1 MTPETLLKNWNRE
14 KAARQEAERRLAEQE
29 KLLAEQQT
37 RLAEHKKALAEKEA
51 RIERLEAQMHAMARH
66 LYGQRSEKM
75 PESDPNQL
83 DLFGEQPEA
92 TPEEIKEETS
102 KPKRPRKR
110 AARKPIPKDLPREEI
125 VHDLSEEEKTC
136 ACCGKVMAKMGED
149 ATEKLEIVPPRLYVK
164 RHVRPRYACGSCKD
178 KVAQAPGPEFALP
191 RANAGASMLAY
202 LIVGKYADHLPLCRM
217 ERIFKRYDIDMP
229 RARMCDW
236 LMTASELVRPLVR
249 LMFELA
255 LGRSEV
261 LGIDETPLRMQI
273 WGAPGR
279 KTKRCYLWAYRGD
292 GFAPYTLFEFLES
305 RSRAGPEKR
314 LFGYTG
320 YLQSDDYGVYTSLE
334 KDSKMSFTPV
344 RCWAHARRKFF
355 EAAKGGSAD
364 AERALELIG
373 RLYDVEKEAR
383 TRMDAEKDFGNEEL
397 RTLRQ
402 EKSVPALGEL
412 REWLETKLLAVPKS
426 PLGQAIGYTLDNWE
440 ALCIYTTDGA
450 IPIDNN
456 AVERSIRP
464 VAVGRKN
471 WLFAGSERG
480 GEAAANFFSLI
491 ESARRAGLNP
501 FEYLTDV
508 FRRIASCPITRLE
521 ELLPDRWQPQNP

>member
-1 MTPETLLKNWNRE
+1 MTRETLYKNWNRE
-14 KAARQEAERRLAEQE
+14 KAARQEAERRLAEQQE
-29 KLLAEQQT
+29 
-37 RLAEHKKALAEKEA
+37 RLADQEKALAEKEA
-51 RIERLEAQMHAMARH
+51 RIARLEAQMHAMARH

-75 PESDPNQL
+75 PASDPNQP

-92 TPEEIKEETS
+92 APEEIKEETS

-110 AARKPIPKDLPREEI
+110 AARKSIPDDLPREEI
-125 VHDLSEEEKTC
+125 VHDLPGEEKIC
-136 ACCGKVMAKMGED
+136 SCCGKEMAKIGED
-149 ATEKLEIVPPRLYVK
+149 ATEKLEIVPARLYVK
-164 RHVRPRYACGSCKD
+164 RHVRPRYGCGSCKD

-191 RANAGASMLAY
+191 RANAGASLLAY

-217 ERIFKRYDIDMP
+217 ERIFGRYGIDIP

-236 LMTASELVRPLVR
+236 LMTASELVRPLVD
-249 LMFELA
+249 LMFQRA

-261 LGIDETPLRMQI
+261 LGIDETPIQMQTR
-273 WGAPGR
+273 GAPGR
-279 KTKRCYLWAYRGD
+279 KTKQCYLWVYRGD
-292 GFAPYTLFEFLES
+292 ELAPYTLFEFLES
-305 RSRAGPEKR
+305 RGRAGPETR
-314 LFGYTG
+314 LSDYTG
-320 YLQSDDYGVYTSLE
+320 YLQSDGYGVYTSLE
-334 KDSKMSFTPV
+334 KDGKMCFTPV

-355 EAAKGGSAD
+355 DAAKGGSAD
-364 AERALELIG
+364 AESALELIG
-373 RLYDVEKEAR
+373 RLYEVEKEGR
-383 TRMDAEKDFGNEEL
+383 KRMDGEKEFGFEEL
-397 RTLRQ
+397 RVLRQ
-402 EKSVPALGEL
+402 KKSVPALGDL
-412 REWLETKLLAVPKS
+412 REWLERKLLAVPKS
-426 PLGQAIGYTLDNWE
+426 PLGSAIGYTLDNWE
-440 ALCIYTTDGA
+440 ALCIYTADGA

-501 FEYLTDV
+501 FEYLTGV

-521 ELLPDRWQPQNP
+521 DLLPDHWQAQNS